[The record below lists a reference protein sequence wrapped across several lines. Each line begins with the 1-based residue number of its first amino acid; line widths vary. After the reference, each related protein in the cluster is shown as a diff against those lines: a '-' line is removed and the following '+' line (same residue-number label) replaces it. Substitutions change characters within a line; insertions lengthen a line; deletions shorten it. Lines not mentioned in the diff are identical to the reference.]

1 MNLYHIHKTHL
12 YTSLSPSLLVL
23 TMNCLRVS
31 GNCRRGHMTYDEE
44 GLDRVY
50 DVQNTKL
57 RRSGSTDERRAWGA
71 STLAMFPRHVSPSP
85 LLASLRSPVLHMVKR
100 ARSGSP
106 TANTNAAMKK
116 TRRDTKFLPNKIA
129 TAENAAKVDAHP
141 PLLKLL
147 DAVRDH
153 GTNADVAKGDCVV
166 YWMRMEDL
174 RSACLC

>member
-1 MNLYHIHKTHL
+1 
-12 YTSLSPSLLVL
+12 
-23 TMNCLRVS
+23 
-31 GNCRRGHMTYDEE
+31 MTYDEE

-57 RRSGSTDERRAWGA
+57 RRSGSTDERRRAWGA

-147 DAVRDH
+147 DAVRDY
-153 GTNADVAKGDCVV
+153 GTNGDVAKGDCVV

>member
-1 MNLYHIHKTHL
+1 
-12 YTSLSPSLLVL
+12 
-23 TMNCLRVS
+23 
-31 GNCRRGHMTYDEE
+31 
-44 GLDRVY
+44 
-50 DVQNTKL
+50 
-57 RRSGSTDERRAWGA
+57 
-71 STLAMFPRHVSPSP
+71 MFPRHVSPSP

-100 ARSGSP
+100 ARSGSL

-174 RSACLC
+174 RSACLCRLSTGKFDSRQGQYATTGPLLKRQPKRSETACIWSCCTS